1 MIISHNTYILIIF
14 IFSFYTILGLKG
26 FQILFG
32 ILNNIMILKKSLEQR
47 IIYPTKIATDI
58 PPTV

>member
-32 ILNNIMILKKSLEQR
+32 ILNNIMILKKKSRTENN
-47 IIYPTKIATDI
+47 I
-58 PPTV
+58 PY